1 MASGPRSKFRPEW
14 GYYSR
19 LITSSLDI
27 ADLMRLF
34 GNIQDDGEGKPF
46 ILVDN
51 PDSVGGFHADQDH
64 EGYADEF

>member
-1 MASGPRSKFRPEW
+1 M
-14 GYYSR
+14 
-19 LITSSLDI
+19 DI

-34 GNIQDDGEGKPF
+34 GNIDETEDGRPF

-51 PDSVGGFHADQDH
+51 PSAAGGFHADEDH